1 MSSTPSNSNRTLVE
15 TENRERTQE
24 KNLRAGTGEHMRAL
38 IIEDSRAMRSILEGI
53 LGNVGFEVTSVADA
67 EEALGVLEQDQDF
80 ELALV
85 DWNLP
90 GMSGLDLV
98 IAIRERPT
106 HADIKLMMVTTETQL
121 GRVVEALDAGA
132 DEYIMKPFDREMLLE
147 KLALL
152 GIEVD

>member
-1 MSSTPSNSNRTLVE
+1 
-15 TENRERTQE
+15 
-24 KNLRAGTGEHMRAL
+24 
-38 IIEDSRAMRSILEGI
+38 MRSILAGI
-53 LGNVGFEVTSVADA
+53 LGEVGFEVTLAADA
-67 EEALGVLEQDQDF
+67 EEALAVLDEDAYF

-90 GMSGLDLV
+90 AMSGLDLV
-98 IAIRERPT
+98 KEIRRRPSYN
-106 HADIKLMMVTTETQL
+106 DIRLMMVTTETEL
-121 GRVVEALDAGA
+121 ARVQEALEAGA

>member
-1 MSSTPSNSNRTLVE
+1 
-15 TENRERTQE
+15 
-24 KNLRAGTGEHMRAL
+24 MRAL

-53 LGNVGFEVTSVADA
+53 LDDVGFGVTLAADA
-67 EEALGVLEQDQDF
+67 EEALLVLEKDQDF

-90 GMSGLDLV
+90 AMTGLDLV
-98 IAIRERPT
+98 KVIRERPGLG
-106 HADIKLMMVTTETQL
+106 DIKLMMVTTETQL

>member
-1 MSSTPSNSNRTLVE
+1 V
-15 TENRERTQE
+15 
-24 KNLRAGTGEHMRAL
+24 RAL
-38 IIEDSRAMRSILEGI
+38 IIEDSRAMRSILSGI
-53 LGNVGFEVTSVADA
+53 LGEVGFEVALAADA
-67 EEALGVLEQDQDF
+67 EEASVILENDQDF

-90 GMSGLDLV
+90 AMSGLDLV

-106 HADIKLMMVTTETQL
+106 HSEIKLMMVTTETQL
-121 GRVVEALDAGA
+121 GRVREALEAGA

-147 KLALL
+147 KLVLL

>member
-1 MSSTPSNSNRTLVE
+1 
-15 TENRERTQE
+15 
-24 KNLRAGTGEHMRAL
+24 MRAL

-53 LGNVGFEVTSVADA
+53 LGDVGFEVTLAADA
-67 EEALGVLEQDQDF
+67 EAALVVLEKDGDF

-90 GMSGLDLV
+90 AMTGLDLV
-98 IAIRERPT
+98 KVIRERPGLG
-106 HADIKLMMVTTETQL
+106 DIKLMMVTTETQL
-121 GRVVEALDAGA
+121 GRVFEALDAGA

>member
-1 MSSTPSNSNRTLVE
+1 LV
-15 TENRERTQE
+15 
-24 KNLRAGTGEHMRAL
+24 
-38 IIEDSRAMRSILEGI
+38 IEDSRAMRSILDGI
-53 LGNVGFEVTSVADA
+53 LGDVGFEVSLAADA
-67 EEALGVLEQDQDF
+67 EEALVVLENDPSF

-90 GMSGLDLV
+90 AMSGLDLV
-98 IAIRERPT
+98 IAIRDRAT
-106 HADIKLMMVTTETQL
+106 HDDIKLMMVTTETEL
-121 GRVVEALDAGA
+121 ARVQEALDAGA